1 MATKTSTKS
10 RRSELLYA
18 VVGVGDFAIEK
29 ARNVP
34 NMVTSKTRTKLYKDF
49 VKRGR
54 TLTRQIGTAAPTRQ
68 AVDQYKTARS
78 RVKAAGT
85 SVAKAIRANAEGSS
99 RRAADQTKVA
109 RTQVK
114 AAATSVRKA
123 AGASTKAGKVAAS
136 KAVQA
141 S

>member
-1 MATKTSTKS
+1 MATKTTTKN
-10 RRSELLYA
+10 RGSELLYA
-18 VVGVGDFAIEK
+18 VVGAGDFALEK
-29 ARNVP
+29 ARNAP
-34 NMVTSKTRTKLYKDF
+34 TIVTTKARTKLYKDF
-49 VKRGR
+49 VKRGQ

-68 AVDQYKTARS
+68 AVAQVKTARS

-109 RTQVK
+109 RSQVK

-123 AGASTKAGKVAAS
+123 AGASAKAGKAAAT